1 MQKFHKKFFYSLII
15 IVTMILAS
23 LTNVVDGERLFISKV
38 ESAPVT
44 QNKYAKLK
52 VGYVVNTGFM
62 HEDRPGHIVGYGYD
76 YMEFLENYMPCE
88 FEYIV
93 FDDWT
98 ELLDKLNTGEVD
110 IIPNL
115 PGDHKWLVNAK
126 STDHVVGRFPME
138 LVITRDQ
145 IKPQIN
151 LARVRTNYDTP
162 GLDEVARAEGFQYNL
177 INYKTYQDILNAY
190 ERGEVDGYVDAML
203 FYRKSKPTY
212 AVFDRQN
219 YRLSVRADRQD
230 LLDRLNWAMDQLLM
244 DQSDIRDVLKRKYF
258 LKEGFPLLL
267 SRDER
272 DFLAEK
278 KKLRTAVLFYQKPRV
293 YYDDDGKLQGLM
305 VDIINRISEDLNV
318 EIEIVETKTYEE
330 ARNLIQNGEI
340 DFITDAIS
348 DFSWATKYNINPTQQ
363 YFQMDYVPVTR
374 TNYILE
380 NSKNPKVACVQ
391 GMFYTMN
398 FIEMNFPKEDIV
410 YLSNFDE
417 CLKAVENG
425 RADVVYVNRD
435 SVYSFIDSAGTYDLE
450 VGAVS
455 AYSQSVGLGIN
466 LNGDLRLWRI
476 LNKEINHIDVSWVRD
491 MLAKHQQTTS
501 TLSLKKILYR
511 NLFKVVLFVIILTAI
526 IGALIYKRNINKKN
540 FEMVQRMAYTDF
552 RYNLPNV
559 PWLEKEVPQAFQ
571 DLKEKNSD
579 TQTFFAVFSM
589 MSNAIMTENL
599 GYKIIDSQFH
609 ALANGL
615 KTSEPVIFTAAGID
629 IGHLVCFC
637 KAESVDK
644 ICDWAT
650 KIIEKYS
657 YMDTADANAKIVIHM
672 KAGISRYDETLDIQ
686 QAIGR
691 AVIACQQISSNE
703 VKVFDEKL
711 EETLTTEHDIE
722 NRMIFALQNDEFKAW
737 YQPKYDIKT
746 RRIVGA
752 EALVRWISP
761 ETGFMPPGKFIPLFE
776 QNGFVIQVDYYI
788 LEKTCQL
795 QRERLDAGL
804 EVVPIS
810 VNQSRLHM
818 TEEGY
823 LEKMRAII
831 EKYKLPPNLIELEI
845 TETMFGD
852 FDKKAARQNAQKI
865 INGLKEMGYI
875 IAVDDFG
882 AGYSSFSLLSS
893 LPMDVLK
900 IDRSVLTGADTSPK
914 MKKILGKVI
923 ELGKSLGMNVIC
935 EGIETVEEENLL
947 LSLGCRYGQGFL
959 NAKPMPVN
967 DFITFFEKRNAE
979 VSTTTE
985 DVEDNGKL

>member
-1 MQKFHKKFFYSLII
+1 MHKFYSNFLKKLVII
-15 IVTMILAS
+15 TSTILMTLS
-23 LTNVVDGERLFISKV
+23 NFVNVEFLPMSKA
-38 ESAPVT
+38 ESAPS
-44 QNKYAKLK
+44 AKNNYGTLK

-62 HEDRPGHIVGYGYD
+62 QEDRPGHTVGYGYE
-76 YMEFLENYMPCE
+76 YMEFLENYVPCE

-98 ELLDKLNTGEVD
+98 NLLDKLQTGEID

-138 LVITRDQ
+138 LVITSDK

-162 GLDEVARAEGFQYNL
+162 GLDEVAREEGFQYNL
-177 INYKTYQDILNAY
+177 VNYRTYQDILNAY

-203 FYRKSKPTY
+203 FYNKQKNTY

-219 YRLSVRADRQD
+219 YRLSVRADRQE
-230 LLDRLNWAMDQLLM
+230 LLDRLNWAMDQLLL
-244 DQSDIRDVLKRKYF
+244 DQSDIRDTLKRKYF

-267 SRDER
+267 TRSEKE
-272 DFLAEK
+272 FLSDK

-293 YYDDDGKLQGLM
+293 YHDDNGILQGLM
-305 VDIINRISEDLNV
+305 VDIINRISEDLNI
-318 EIEIVETKTYEE
+318 EIEIVETKSYEE

-340 DFITDAIS
+340 DFIADAIS
-348 DFSWATKYNINPTQQ
+348 DFNWAEKYNINPTQQ

-374 TNYILE
+374 ENYILDF
-380 NSKNPKVACVQ
+380 SKNPKVACVQ

-398 FIEMNFPKEDIV
+398 FIEMKFPKEDIV
-410 YLSNFDE
+410 YCSNFEE
-417 CLKAVENG
+417 CLKAVENK
-425 RADVVYVNRD
+425 RADVAYVNRD
-435 SVYSFIDSAGTYDLE
+435 SVYSFVDSAGTYDLE

-455 AYSQSVGLGIN
+455 AYSQSIGLGTC
-466 LNGDLRLWRI
+466 LNGDLRLWHI

-501 TLSLKKILYR
+501 ALNLKKIIYN
-511 NLFKVVLFVIILTAI
+511 NLLEVVLIVILLTAL
-526 IGALIYKRNINKKN
+526 IGAYIYKRKMNKKN
-540 FEMVQRMAYTDF
+540 FEIVQRMAYTDF

-559 PWLEKEVPQAFQ
+559 PWLEKEVPETFKN
-571 DLKEKNSD
+571 LKGKNPD

-589 MSNAIMTENL
+589 MSTAIMTENL
-599 GYKIIDSQFH
+599 GHKIMDSQFH

-615 KTSEPVIFTAAGID
+615 KTSEPVIYTAAGLD
-629 IGHLVCFC
+629 VGHLVCFC
-637 KAESVDK
+637 QSESTEK
-644 ICDWAT
+644 IFDWAT

-672 KAGISRYDETLDIQ
+672 KAGISRYDENLDVQ
-686 QAIGR
+686 QVIGR
-691 AVIACQQISSNE
+691 AVTACQQVASNE
-703 VKVFDEKL
+703 VKVFDEKM

-722 NRMIFALQNDEFKAW
+722 NRMIDALKNDEFKAW

-746 RRIVGA
+746 RRIIGA

-795 QRERLDAGL
+795 QRERLDAGK

-818 TEEGY
+818 TEDGY

-831 EKYKLPPNLIELEI
+831 EKYKLPPNTIELEI

-852 FDKKAARQNAQKI
+852 FDKKAARQNAEKI
-865 INGLKEMGYI
+865 INGLKEIGFI
-875 IAVDDFG
+875 ISVDDFG

-893 LPMDVLK
+893 LPMDVMK
-900 IDRSVLTGADTSPK
+900 IDRSVLTGADTSQK

-935 EGIETVEEENLL
+935 EGIETVEEEKLL

-967 DFITFFEKRNAE
+967 DFIAFFEKRNAE
-979 VSTTTE
+979 VSADTTE
-985 DVEDNGKL
+985 

>member
-1 MQKFHKKFFYSLII
+1 MKKFYKLFLSMSMTILII
-15 IVTMILAS
+15 LANF
-23 LTNVVDGERLFISKV
+23 LDADGLLISKA
-38 ESAPVT
+38 ESAPP
-44 QNKYAKLK
+44 AKKDYGTLK

-62 HEDRPGHIVGYGYD
+62 QEDRPGHTVGYGYE
-76 YMEFLENYMPCE
+76 YMEFLENYVPCE

-98 ELLDKLNTGEVD
+98 DLLDKLNTGEID

-138 LVITRDQ
+138 LVITSDK
-145 IKPQIN
+145 IKPHIN

-162 GLDEVARAEGFQYNL
+162 GLDEVAREEGFQYSL
-177 INYKTYQDILNAY
+177 INYKTYQDILKAY
-190 ERGEVDGYVDAML
+190 ESGEVDGYVDAML

-244 DQSDIRDVLKRKYF
+244 DQSDIRDTLKRKYF

-267 SRDER
+267 TQSEKN
-272 DFLAEK
+272 FLAEK

-293 YYDDDGKLQGLM
+293 YYDDKGNLQGLM
-305 VDIINRISEDLNV
+305 VDIINRISQDLNI
-318 EIEIVETKTYEE
+318 EIEIVETKSYED

-340 DFITDAIS
+340 DFIADAIS
-348 DFSWATKYNINPTQQ
+348 DFHWAEKYNINPTQQ

-374 TNYILE
+374 ENYMLDF
-380 NSKNPKVACVQ
+380 SKHPKVACVQ

-398 FIEMNFPKEDIV
+398 FIEMKFPKEDIV
-410 YLSNFDE
+410 YLKNFEE
-417 CLKAVENG
+417 CLKAVEDK

-435 SVYSFIDSAGTYDLE
+435 SVYSFVDSAGTYDLE

-455 AYSQSVGLGIN
+455 AYSQSVGLGTC
-466 LNGDLRLWRI
+466 LNGDLRLWHI

-501 TLSLKKILYR
+501 ALNLKKIIYG
-511 NLFKVVLFVIILTAI
+511 NLLEVVLIAILLTAI
-526 IGALIYKRNINKKN
+526 IGAYIYKRKMNKKN
-540 FEMVQRMAYTDF
+540 FEIVQRMAYTDF

-559 PWLEKEVPQAFQ
+559 PWLEKEVPPTFK
-571 DLKEKNSD
+571 DIKEKNPD

-599 GYKIIDSQFH
+599 GHKIMDSQFH

-615 KTSEPVIFTAAGID
+615 KTSEPVIFTAAGLD
-629 IGHLVCFC
+629 VGHLVCFC
-637 KAESVDK
+637 KSESAEK
-644 ICDWAT
+644 IFEWAT

-657 YMDTADANAKIVIHM
+657 YMDTADANARIVIHM
-672 KAGISRYDETLDIQ
+672 KAGISRYDESLDVQ

-691 AVIACQQISSNE
+691 AVTACQQVSSNE
-703 VKVFDEKL
+703 VKVFDDKM

-722 NRMIFALQNDEFKAW
+722 NRMIDALHNDEFKAW

-746 RRIVGA
+746 RRIIGA

-795 QRERLDAGL
+795 QRERLDAGK

-818 TEEGY
+818 TEDGY

-831 EKYKLPPNLIELEI
+831 EKYKLPPNMIELEI

-852 FDKKAARQNAQKI
+852 FDKRAARQNAERI
-865 INGLKEMGYI
+865 INGLKEIGFI
-875 IAVDDFG
+875 ISVDDFG

-893 LPMDVLK
+893 LPMDVMK
-900 IDRSVLTGADTSPK
+900 IDRSVLTGADTSQK

-923 ELGKSLGMNVIC
+923 ELGHSLGMNVIC

-967 DFITFFEKRNAE
+967 DFIAFFEKRNAE
-979 VSTTTE
+979 VSTTAE
-985 DVEDNGKL
+985 

>member
-1 MQKFHKKFFYSLII
+1 MRKAIKKFFTALMLVIP
-15 IVTMILAS
+15 TLF
-23 LTNVVDGERLFISKV
+23 TNADVVEFMPRV
-38 ESAPVT
+38 ESAPAL
-44 QNKYAKLK
+44 QNEYGKLK

-62 HEDRPGHIVGYGYD
+62 YEDRPGHTAGYGYE
-76 YMEFLENYMPCE
+76 YMEFLENYVPCE
-88 FEYIV
+88 FEYFV

-98 ELLDKLNTGEVD
+98 DLLDKLQNGEVD

-115 PGDHKWLVNAK
+115 PGDHQWLINAK

-138 LVITRDQ
+138 LVIEKAK

-177 INYKTYQDILNAY
+177 VNYKTYQDILKAY
-190 ERGEVDGYVDAML
+190 ANDEVDGYVDAML
-203 FYRKSKPTY
+203 FYNKNKHTY

-230 LLDRLNWAMDQLLM
+230 LLDRLNWAMDQLLLY
-244 DQSDIRDVLKRKYF
+244 QSDIRDTLKRKYF
-258 LKEGFPLLL
+258 LKEEFPLLL
-267 SRDER
+267 SRDEKN
-272 DFLAEK
+272 FLAEK

-293 YYDDDGKLQGLM
+293 YYDDKGNLQGLM
-305 VDIINRISEDLNV
+305 VDIINRISDDLNI
-318 EIEIVETKTYEE
+318 EIEIVKTNSYEE
-330 ARNLIQNGEI
+330 ARSLIQNGEI
-340 DFITDAIS
+340 DFIADAVS
-348 DFSWATKYNINPTQQ
+348 DFSWAENYNIKPTQT

-374 TNYILE
+374 ADYIIDS
-380 NSKNPKVACVQ
+380 SKNPKVACVQ
-391 GMFYTMN
+391 NMFYTMN
-398 FIEMNFPKEDIV
+398 FIEMNFPKENII
-410 YLSNFDE
+410 YLPNFEE
-417 CLKAVENG
+417 CLKAVEDG
-425 RADVVYVNRD
+425 RADIVYVNRD
-435 SVYSFIDSAGTYDLE
+435 SVYSFIDSVGTYDLE

-455 AYSQSVGLGIN
+455 PYSQSVGLGIN
-466 LNGDLRLWRI
+466 VNGDLRLWHI
-476 LNKEINHIDVSWVRD
+476 LNKEIKHIDVSWVRD

-501 TLSLKKILYR
+501 TFNVQKLIYR
-511 NLFKVVLFVIILTAI
+511 NLFKVVLFVILLTTL
-526 IGALIYKRNINKKN
+526 IGALIYRRNINKKN
-540 FEMVQRMAYTDF
+540 FEMVQRMAYTDS

-559 PWLEKEVPQAFQ
+559 SWLVKEVPPTFKN
-571 DLKEKNSD
+571 LKEESPA

-599 GYKIIDSQFH
+599 GHKIMDSQFH

-615 KTSEPVIFTAAGID
+615 KTSAPVIFTAAGID
-629 IGHLVCFC
+629 VGHLICFC
-637 KAESVDK
+637 KAENAEK
-644 ICDWAT
+644 IFDWAT
-650 KIIEKYS
+650 KIIESYS

-672 KAGISRYDETLDIQ
+672 KSGISRYDETLDIQ

-691 AVIACQQISSNE
+691 AVMACQQTSSNE
-703 VKVFDEKL
+703 VKVFDEKM
-711 EETLTTEHDIE
+711 EETLKSEHDIE
-722 NRMIFALQNDEFKAW
+722 NRMISALENDEFKAW

-746 RRIVGA
+746 RKIIGA

-761 ETGFMPPGKFIPLFE
+761 TTGFMPPGKFIPLFE

-795 QRERLDAGL
+795 QRERLDAGK

-823 LEKMRAII
+823 LDKMRAII

-852 FDKKAARQNAQKI
+852 FDKKAARQNAEKI
-865 INGLKEMGYI
+865 ITELKSMGYT

-900 IDRSVLTGADTSPK
+900 IDRSVLTGADTSQR

-923 ELGKSLGMNVIC
+923 ELGKSLGMSVIC

-947 LSLGCRYGQGFL
+947 LSLGCRYGQGFF

-979 VSTTTE
+979 VLMNAAKN
-985 DVEDNGKL
+985 V

>member
-1 MQKFHKKFFYSLII
+1 MKKSFKLFLTS
-15 IVTMILAS
+15 TAILAAINS
-23 LTNVVDGERLFISKV
+23 TNFSIAEG
-38 ESAPVT
+38 APS
-44 QNKYAKLK
+44 YEKLK

-62 HEDRPGHIVGYGYD
+62 HEDREDHTVGYGYE

-93 FDDWT
+93 FNDWT
-98 ELLDKLNTGEVD
+98 ELLDKLNTGEID
-110 IIPNL
+110 IVPNL
-115 PGDHKWLVNAK
+115 PGDHKWLINAV

-138 LVITRDQ
+138 LVITPDK

-190 ERGEVDGYVDAML
+190 ENGEVDGYVDAML

-219 YRLSVRADRQD
+219 YRLSVRADRTD
-230 LLDRLNWAMDQLLM
+230 LLNRLNWAMDQLLL
-244 DQSDIRDVLKRKYF
+244 DQSDIRDKLKRKYY

-267 SRDER
+267 SREEKNY
-272 DFLAEK
+272 LAEK

-293 YYDDDGKLQGLM
+293 YYDNQGHLTGLM
-305 VDIINRISEDLNV
+305 PDIINRISQDLNV
-318 EIEIVETKTYEE
+318 EIEILETKSYEE
-330 ARNLIQNGEI
+330 ARDLIEKGEI
-340 DFITDAIS
+340 DFIADAIC
-348 DFSWATKYNINPTQQ
+348 DFSWAEHFNINPTQQ

-374 TNYILE
+374 ENYVLE
-380 NSKNPKVACVQ
+380 SVKNPKVACVKN
-391 GMFYTMN
+391 MFYTMN
-398 FIEMNFPKEDIV
+398 FIEMNFPKENIV
-410 YLSNFDE
+410 YLNNFEE
-417 CLKAVENG
+417 CLKAVNDG
-425 RADVVYVNRD
+425 RADVAYINRD

-466 LNGDLRLWRI
+466 VNGDLRLWHI

-501 TLSLKKILYR
+501 ALNWKKFIYH
-511 NLFKVVLFVIILTAI
+511 NLFAVVMLVILLTAI
-526 IGALIYKRNINKKN
+526 IGAYIYRRNINKKN
-540 FEMVQRMAYTDF
+540 FEMIQRMAYTDF

-559 PWLEKEVPQAFQ
+559 PWLEKEIPAAFEN
-571 DLKEKNSD
+571 LKETNPDIK
-579 TQTFFAVFSM
+579 TFFAVFSM
-589 MSNAIMTENL
+589 MSTAIMTENL
-599 GYKIIDSQFH
+599 GHKIIDSQFH

-615 KTSEPVIFTAAGID
+615 KTSEPVIFTAAGLD
-629 IGHLVCFC
+629 VGHLVCFC
-637 KAESVDK
+637 KSESADK
-644 ICDWAT
+644 LFDWAS
-650 KIIEKYS
+650 KIIENYS

-691 AVIACQQISSNE
+691 AVAACQQISSGE
-703 VKVFDEKL
+703 VKVFDEKM
-711 EETLTTEHDIE
+711 EETLSTEHDIE
-722 NRMIFALQNDEFKAW
+722 RRMIDALKNDEFKAW
-737 YQPKYDIKT
+737 YQPKYDIET
-746 RRIVGA
+746 RRIIGA

-795 QRERLDAGL
+795 QMERLKAGK
-804 EVVPIS
+804 EIVPIS

-818 TEEGY
+818 TEDGY
-823 LEKMRAII
+823 LDKMRAIV
-831 EKYKLPPNLIELEI
+831 EKYNLPPNLIELEI

-852 FDKKAARQNAQKI
+852 FDKKAAKQNAEKI
-865 INGLKEMGYI
+865 INGLKELGFI
-875 IAVDDFG
+875 ISVDDFG
-882 AGYSSFSLLSS
+882 AGYSSFSLLGS
-893 LPMDVLK
+893 LPMDIIK
-900 IDRSVLTGADTSPK
+900 IDRSVLTGADTSQK
-914 MKKILGKVI
+914 MKKILGNVI
-923 ELGKSLGMNVIC
+923 KLGQSLGMGVIC
-935 EGIETVEEENLL
+935 EGIETVEEEKLL

-959 NAKPMPVN
+959 NAKPMPVD
-967 DFITFFEKRNAE
+967 DFINFFEKRNAE
-979 VSTTTE
+979 VAAQA
-985 DVEDNGKL
+985 

>member
-1 MQKFHKKFFYSLII
+1 
-15 IVTMILAS
+15 
-23 LTNVVDGERLFISKV
+23 
-38 ESAPVT
+38 
-44 QNKYAKLK
+44 
-52 VGYVVNTGFM
+52 
-62 HEDRPGHIVGYGYD
+62 
-76 YMEFLENYMPCE
+76 
-88 FEYIV
+88 
-93 FDDWT
+93 
-98 ELLDKLNTGEVD
+98 
-110 IIPNL
+110 
-115 PGDHKWLVNAK
+115 
-126 STDHVVGRFPME
+126 
-138 LVITRDQ
+138 
-145 IKPQIN
+145 
-151 LARVRTNYDTP
+151 
-162 GLDEVARAEGFQYNL
+162 
-177 INYKTYQDILNAY
+177 
-190 ERGEVDGYVDAML
+190 ML

-230 LLDRLNWAMDQLLM
+230 LLDRLNWAMDQLLLY
-244 DQSDIRDVLKRKYF
+244 QSDIRDTLKRKYF

-267 SRDER
+267 SRDEKN
-272 DFLAEK
+272 FLAEK

-293 YYDDDGKLQGLM
+293 YYDDNGKLSGLM

-318 EIEIVETKTYEE
+318 EIEIVETKSYEE

-340 DFITDAIS
+340 DFIADAIS
-348 DFSWATKYNINPTQQ
+348 DFSWAEKFNINPTQQ

-374 TNYILE
+374 ENYVLE
-380 NSKNPKVACVQ
+380 SSNNPKVACVD

-398 FIEMNFPKEDIV
+398 FIEMNFPKENIV
-410 YLSNFDE
+410 YLKNFDE
-417 CLKAVENG
+417 CLKAVNDG
-425 RADVVYVNRD
+425 RADVAYVNRD

-455 AYSQSVGLGIN
+455 AYSSSVGLGTN
-466 LNGDLRLWRI
+466 LNGDLRLWHI

-501 TLSLKKILYR
+501 AINWKKIIYH
-511 NLFKVVLFVIILTAI
+511 NIFAIILIAILLTAI
-526 IGALIYKRNINKKN
+526 IGAFIYKRNINKKN

-559 PWLEKEVPQAFQ
+559 PWLEKEVPAAFQ
-571 DLKEKNSD
+571 KLKEEQPELK
-579 TQTFFAVFSM
+579 TFFAVFSM
-589 MSNAIMTENL
+589 MSNAIMTQNL

-629 IGHLVCFC
+629 VGHLICFC
-637 KAESVDK
+637 KAESNEK
-644 ICDWAT
+644 ILDWAT
-650 KIIEKYS
+650 KILEQYS
-657 YMDTADANAKIVIHM
+657 YMDTADANARIVIHM
-672 KAGISRYDETLDIQ
+672 KAGISRYGEDLDIQ

-691 AVIACQQISSNE
+691 AVTACQQNSNDE
-703 VKVFDEKL
+703 VKLFDEKL

-722 NRMIFALQNDEFKAW
+722 NRMIYALQNEEFKAW

-746 RRIVGA
+746 RRIIGA

-795 QRERLDAGL
+795 QRERLDAGK

-818 TEEGY
+818 TEDGY
-823 LEKMRAII
+823 LDKMRAIV
-831 EKYKLPPNLIELEI
+831 EKYNLPPNLIELEI

-852 FDKKAARQNAQKI
+852 FDKRAARQNAQRI
-865 INGLKEMGYI
+865 ITGLKELGFM

-893 LPMDVLK
+893 LPMDILK
-900 IDRSVLTGADTSPK
+900 IDRSVLTGADTSPN

-923 ELGKSLGMNVIC
+923 ELGQSLGMSVIC

-967 DFITFFEKRNAE
+967 DFIAFFEKRNAE
-979 VSTTTE
+979 VAA
-985 DVEDNGKL
+985 NGF

>member
-1 MQKFHKKFFYSLII
+1 MQKIHKTFFKTII
-15 IVTMILAS
+15 TLLTLV
-23 LTNVVDGERLFISKV
+23 LTNFTDVESADEFFISKA
-38 ESAPVT
+38 ESAPSAK
-44 QNKYAKLK
+44 NKFEKLK

-62 HEDRPGHIVGYGYD
+62 SEDRPGHTVGYGYE
-76 YMEFLENYMPCE
+76 YMEFLENYIPCE

-98 ELLDKLNTGEVD
+98 DLLDKLDTGEID

-115 PGDHKWLVNAK
+115 PGDHKWLINAK

-138 LVITRDQ
+138 LVITSEQ

-177 INYKTYQDILNAY
+177 INYKTYQDIVNAY

-230 LLDRLNWAMDQLLM
+230 LLDRLNWAMDQLLL

-267 SRDER
+267 SRDEKN
-272 DFLAEK
+272 FLAEK

-293 YYDDDGKLQGLM
+293 YYDDEGNLSGLM

-318 EIEIVETKTYEE
+318 EIEIVETKSYEE
-330 ARNLIQNGEI
+330 ARDLIQNGEI
-340 DFITDAIS
+340 DFIADAIS
-348 DFSWATKYNINPTQQ
+348 DFSWAEKYNINPTQKF
-363 YFQMDYVPVTR
+363 FQMDYVPVTR
-374 TNYILE
+374 ENYVLE
-380 NSKNPKVACVQ
+380 SSKNPKVACVD

-398 FIEMNFPKEDIV
+398 FIEMNFPKENIV
-410 YLSNFDE
+410 YLQNFEE
-417 CLKAVENG
+417 CLKAVNNG

-455 AYSQSVGLGIN
+455 AYSQSVGLGTN
-466 LNGDLRLWRI
+466 LNGDLRLWHI

-501 TLSLKKILYR
+501 AINWKRIAYH
-511 NLFKVVLFVIILTAI
+511 NIFAIVLFAIFLTVI
-526 IGALIYKRNINKKN
+526 IGAYIYKRNINKKN

-559 PWLEKEVPQAFQ
+559 RWLEKEVPATFQ
-571 DLKEKNSD
+571 KLKEEQPELK
-579 TQTFFAVFSM
+579 TFFAVFSM
-589 MSNAIMTENL
+589 MSNAVMTQNL
-599 GYKIIDSQFH
+599 GYKIMDSQFRV
-609 ALANGL
+609 LANGL
-615 KTSEPVIFTAAGID
+615 KTSEPVIFIAAGID
-629 IGHLVCFC
+629 VGHLICFC
-637 KAESVDK
+637 KSESDEK
-644 ICDWAT
+644 IFDWAT
-650 KIIEKYS
+650 KIIESYS
-657 YMDTADANAKIVIHM
+657 YMDTADANARIVIHM
-672 KAGISRYDETLDIQ
+672 KAGISRYDENLDIN

-691 AVIACQQISSNE
+691 AVIACQQNASNE
-703 VKVFDEKL
+703 VKLFDEKL

-722 NRMIFALQNDEFKAW
+722 NRMIYALENDEFKAW

-761 ETGFMPPGKFIPLFE
+761 ETGFMSPGKFIPLFE

-795 QRERLDAGL
+795 QRERLDAGK

-818 TEEGY
+818 TEDGY
-823 LEKMRAII
+823 LDKMRAII
-831 EKYKLPPNLIELEI
+831 EKYNLPPNLIELEI

-852 FDKKAARQNAQKI
+852 FDKKAARQNAERI
-865 INGLKEMGYI
+865 ITGLKEIGFMI
-875 IAVDDFG
+875 SVDDFG

-893 LPMDVLK
+893 LPMDILK
-900 IDRSVLTGADTSPK
+900 IDRSVLTGADTSQK

-923 ELGKSLGMNVIC
+923 ELGQSLGMGVIC

-967 DFITFFEKRNAE
+967 DFIAFFEKRNAE
-979 VSTTTE
+979 VSA
-985 DVEDNGKL
+985 NGF